1 MNNRVE
7 VGDTVRLVRGNS
19 LFSDPELQEDFVV
32 QTIKEEW
39 IEVNET
45 LVPIEW
51 FEIMKGKDDPEL
63 QEVMDEEDR
72 LTDAKDRL
80 WDYVHGTDLD
90 GLSERIDL
98 ARFLIGAK
106 LITEKWNA

>member
-1 MNNRVE
+1 MNKRVE

-39 IEVNET
+39 IEINGFLIPV
-45 LVPIEW
+45 EW

-63 QEVMDEEDR
+63 REVMDEEDR

-90 GLSERIDL
+90 GLSDRMDL
-98 ARFLIGAK
+98 ARFLIKAK